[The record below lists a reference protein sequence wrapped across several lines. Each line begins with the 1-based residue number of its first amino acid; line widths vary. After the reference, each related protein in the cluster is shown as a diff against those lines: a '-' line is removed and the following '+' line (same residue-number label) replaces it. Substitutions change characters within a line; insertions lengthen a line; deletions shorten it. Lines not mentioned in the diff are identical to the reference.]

1 MLYLNS
7 YNILG
12 YIQCGPGDLYLFIL
26 SSLEIISDSDITNNS
41 LSYWADWLRRVE
53 NGVSGS

>member
-1 MLYLNS
+1 MLCLNS
-7 YNILG
+7 YSILG
-12 YIQCGPGDLYLFIL
+12 CIQSGPGDLYLFIL

-41 LSYWADWLRRVE
+41 LSYWADWLGRVE

>member
-12 YIQCGPGDLYLFIL
+12 YIQSGARDLYLFIL